1 MSTVSHSQSVTP
13 LVSVLDVGIVSVLTP
28 RLANTAP
35 SHRGAARIGHRQDAM
50 QDYYL
55 PGVLAE
61 ELLVAAD
68 FGDALRVKALIEKG
82 AATPARPAAGRPG
95 AKVSFLRE

>member
-1 MSTVSHSQSVTP
+1 M
-13 LVSVLDVGIVSVLTP
+13 
-28 RLANTAP
+28 N
-35 SHRGAARIGHRQDAM
+35 AM
-50 QDYYL
+50 KDYYL

-82 AATPARPAAGRPG
+82 AVCQTSCGVPWCQGLLLA
-95 AKVSFLRE
+95 

>member
-1 MSTVSHSQSVTP
+1 MSFTFHLRHSQPDRINTQPPTALSTA
-13 LVSVLDVGIVSVLTP
+13 S
-28 RLANTAP
+28 TAP
-35 SHRGAARIGHRQDAM
+35 ARIAKDIARTRRDVNAM

-68 FGDALRVKALIEKG
+68 FGDALRVKALIEKV
-82 AATPARPAAGRPG
+82 AAPPARPAAGRPG

>member
-1 MSTVSHSQSVTP
+1 
-13 LVSVLDVGIVSVLTP
+13 
-28 RLANTAP
+28 
-35 SHRGAARIGHRQDAM
+35 M

-82 AATPARPAAGRPG
+82 AATPARPAAGCLG
-95 AKVSFLRE
+95 AKVSFSRE

>member
-1 MSTVSHSQSVTP
+1 M
-13 LVSVLDVGIVSVLTP
+13 
-28 RLANTAP
+28 N
-35 SHRGAARIGHRQDAM
+35 AM

-82 AATPARPAAGRPG
+82 AATPARPAAGCPG
-95 AKVSFLRE
+95 AKVSFSRE

>member
-1 MSTVSHSQSVTP
+1 M
-13 LVSVLDVGIVSVLTP
+13 
-28 RLANTAP
+28 N
-35 SHRGAARIGHRQDAM
+35 AM